1 MRNPSVSSLPKTYHM
16 RVILFT
22 FFLLVAQTLAAQEQ
36 TRVAITLSNGTEYIG
51 TVTKDDGREVYLMTE
66 SIGGIYLLKTDI
78 KSMKPVESEKQIVQG
93 EFRDSSPFTTR
104 YAFTTNALSINKGEN
119 YAMLNL
125 YGPEIHMA
133 VTNRLSI
140 GVMSSWI
147 GSPLILAAKFTI
159 PTKNPNL
166 NFSIGNLAA
175 TSGYIQSFRGYGDLA
190 FANVTLGNR
199 MNNITL
205 AGGYFMYRGGGLD
218 NFTQAMIITSPEPY
232 LYDLDLEKGQPKP
245 VHGPMFSIGG
255 IARIGAKASFVFDSM
270 LGFFEHEVGEVQSTE
285 LVTGGYQHEVVM
297 KTNNSSALFVMP
309 GVRFQRDERKA
320 FQFSLAGVVIND
332 GDGDV
337 SAPFPMCSWFS
348 RF

>member
-1 MRNPSVSSLPKTYHM
+1 M
-16 RVILFT
+16 RVLLFAL
-22 FFLLVAQTLAAQEQ
+22 FFIAAQTLAAQEQ
-36 TRVAITLSNGTEYIG
+36 SRVAVTLSNGNEYIG
-51 TVTKDDGREVYLMTE
+51 TVIKDDGREIYLMTE
-66 SIGGIYLLKTDI
+66 SIGGVYLLKTDI

-93 EFRDSSPFTTR
+93 EFRDSGPFTTR
-104 YAFTTNALSINKGEN
+104 YVFTTNALSINKGEN
-119 YAMLNL
+119 YSMLNL

-218 NFTQAMIITSPEPY
+218 NFNQAMTLLSSVSDSYE
-232 LYDLDLEKGQPKP
+232 LDIQGLPKP

-270 LGFFEHEVGEVQSTE
+270 LGFFEHKVGELQPT
-285 LVTGGYQHEVVM
+285 VTLAPPVYNPNGGWDIITPGVYQHEVVM

-332 GDGDV
+332 GDGPV
-337 SAPFPMCSWFS
+337 SAPFPMCSWFY

>member
-1 MRNPSVSSLPKTYHM
+1 M

-22 FFLLVAQTLAAQEQ
+22 LFFIVAQTLAAQEQ
-36 TRVAITLSNGTEYIG
+36 SRVAVTLSNGKEYIG
-51 TVTKDDGREVYLMTE
+51 TVIKDDGREVYLMTE
-66 SIGGIYLLKTDI
+66 SIGGVYLLKTDI
-78 KSMKPVESEKQIVQG
+78 KSMKPVESDKQIVQG
-93 EFRDSSPFTTR
+93 EFRDSGPFTTR

-218 NFTQAMIITSPEPY
+218 NFTQAMIITSPDPY
-232 LYDLDLEKGQPKP
+232 PFDRDLEQGQPKP

-332 GDGDV
+332 GDGPV

>member
-1 MRNPSVSSLPKTYHM
+1 M

-119 YAMLNL
+119 YAMINL

-133 VTNRLSI
+133 VTNRLSL

-270 LGFFEHEVGEVQSTE
+270 LGFFEHEVGELQSTV
-285 LVTGGYQHEVVM
+285 VTGGYQHEVVM

-337 SAPFPMCSWFS
+337 SAPFPMCSWFF

>member
-1 MRNPSVSSLPKTYHM
+1 M
-16 RVILFT
+16 RVFLFT
-22 FFLLVAQTLAAQEQ
+22 LLLFVAQTLVAQQ
-36 TRVAITLSNGTEYIG
+36 QSRVAVTLANGNEYVG

-66 SIGGIYLLKTDI
+66 KMGGVYLLKTDI
-78 KSMKPVESEKQIVQG
+78 ISMKPIESEKQIVEG

-119 YAMLNL
+119 YSMINL
-125 YGPEIHMA
+125 HGPEIHMA

-147 GSPLILAAKFTI
+147 GSPFILAAKFTI

-175 TSGYIQSFRGYGDLA
+175 TSGYIQSFRGFGDLA

-205 AGGYFMYRGGGLD
+205 AGGYFMYRGGGLN
-218 NFTQAMIITSPEPY
+218 NFNQAMILTSSAYPY
-232 LYDLDLEKGQPKP
+232 ESDAQGLPKP
-245 VHGPMFSIGG
+245 VHGPMLSIGG

-270 LGFFEHEVGEVQSTE
+270 LGFFEHQVGEVLSTE
-285 LVTGGYQHEVVM
+285 VSTNVYQLEVVM
-297 KTNNSSALFVMP
+297 KTKNSSTLFVMP
-309 GVRFQRDERKA
+309 GVRFQRDERRA
-320 FQFSLAGVVIND
+320 FQFSLAGVVLNNMN
-332 GDGDV
+332 GSV
-337 SAPFPMCSWFS
+337 SFPLPLCSWFY

>member
-1 MRNPSVSSLPKTYHM
+1 M

-22 FFLLVAQTLAAQEQ
+22 LFFIVAQTLAAQEQ
-36 TRVAITLSNGTEYIG
+36 SRVAVTLSNGKEYIG

-93 EFRDSSPFTTR
+93 EFRDSGPFTTR

-218 NFTQAMIITSPEPY
+218 NFTQAMTLTSSLSPY
-232 LYDLDLEKGQPKP
+232 ELDMQGLPKP

-270 LGFFEHEVGEVQSTE
+270 LGFFQHEVGV
-285 LVTGGYQHEVVM
+285 LNTGNSGDQVNYHEVVM

-332 GDGDV
+332 GDGPV

>member
-1 MRNPSVSSLPKTYHM
+1 M

-119 YAMLNL
+119 YAMINL

-133 VTNRLSI
+133 VTNRLSL

-205 AGGYFMYRGGGLD
+205 AGGYFMYRGGGLN

-270 LGFFEHEVGEVQSTE
+270 LGFFEHEVGELQSTV
-285 LVTGGYQHEVVM
+285 VTGGYQHEVVM

-337 SAPFPMCSWFS
+337 SAPFPMCSWFF